1 MIVFADF
8 GRHNSSVASRATI
21 GIMKQTRPDNVPAD
35 RVIDFDVNNPRDL
48 ARGFHESFEVL
59 QQPNVPDLVWTPRN
73 EGHWLVT
80 SGKLMMEIFPD
91 FENFSNRIIVIPKS
105 VGELHQMLPT
115 TLDPPDH
122 RHYRVLLNAGLSAK
136 VVNARE
142 GTIRGMAARLI
153 DGFAGEGHCNFV
165 SDYAEKLPIH
175 VFLGMVDL
183 PLEDAAKLKYWSDL
197 IVHPD
202 GSMSYADAA
211 QLIYDYLDPYIE
223 RRLKAGGD
231 DLLSQIVNGQV
242 RGQPLTKAEMQS
254 LCMQALIGGI
264 DTVVNFLGFVFRFLG
279 ENADKRS
286 ELADN
291 PGLIPAAIEEF
302 LRRFPVVNVAR
313 EVRHDLDYAGVH
325 LKKGD
330 VIMLASALVGTD
342 ERMNHCPLE
351 VDFHRTSAQHGTFGK
366 GLHFCPGAF
375 LARTEVRITIE
386 EWLKRIPDFQVAPGA
401 DVSFCSGIV
410 GGVKSLPLV
419 WDPSTIC

>member
-1 MIVFADF
+1 M
-8 GRHNSSVASRATI
+8 
-21 GIMKQTRPDNVPAD
+21 
-35 RVIDFDVNNPRDL
+35 IDFDVNNPRDL

-105 VGELHQMLPT
+105 VGEQHQMLPT

-142 GTIRGMAARLI
+142 DSIRGMAARLI
-153 DGFAGEGHCNFV
+153 DGFAGDGHCDFV

-183 PLEDAAKLKYWSDL
+183 PLDDAAKLKYWSDL

-202 GSMSYADAA
+202 GTMSYAEAA

-223 RRLKAGGD
+223 HRLTAGGD

-242 RGQPLTKAEMQS
+242 RGNL
-254 LCMQALIGGI
+254 
-264 DTVVNFLGFVFRFLG
+264 
-279 ENADKRS
+279 
-286 ELADN
+286 
-291 PGLIPAAIEEF
+291 
-302 LRRFPVVNVAR
+302 
-313 EVRHDLDYAGVH
+313 
-325 LKKGD
+325 
-330 VIMLASALVGTD
+330 
-342 ERMNHCPLE
+342 
-351 VDFHRTSAQHGTFGK
+351 
-366 GLHFCPGAF
+366 
-375 LARTEVRITIE
+375 
-386 EWLKRIPDFQVAPGA
+386 
-401 DVSFCSGIV
+401 
-410 GGVKSLPLV
+410 
-419 WDPSTIC
+419 

>member
-1 MIVFADF
+1 M
-8 GRHNSSVASRATI
+8 
-21 GIMKQTRPDNVPAD
+21 GITTQARPENVPAD
-35 RVIDFDVNNPRDL
+35 RVIDFDMNDPGDL
-48 ARGFHESFEVL
+48 ARGFHESFAVL

-105 VGELHQMLPT
+105 VGEQHQMLPT

-122 RHYRVLLNAGLSAK
+122 RHYRVLLNAGLSART
-136 VVNARE
+136 VNARE
-142 GTIRGMAARLI
+142 ASIRRMAAGLI
-153 DGFAGEGHCNFV
+153 DGFAADGHCNFV

-202 GSMSYADAA
+202 GTMAYADAA

-223 RRLKAGGD
+223 RRLGGGGD
-231 DLLSQIVNGQV
+231 DLLSLIVNGQV

-264 DTVVNFLGFVFRFLG
+264 DTVVNFLGFVLRFLA
-279 ENADKRS
+279 ENPAKRA
-286 ELADN
+286 ELASD

-313 EVRHDLDYAGVH
+313 EVRHDLDYAGVR
-325 LKKGD
+325 LKQGD
-330 VIMLASALVGTD
+330 VVMLATALVGTD
-342 ERMNHCPLE
+342 ARMNQCPLE
-351 VDFHRTSAQHGTFGK
+351 VDFQRTAAQHGSFGK
-366 GLHFCPGAF
+366 GIHFCPGAF

-386 EWLKRIPDFQVAPGA
+386 EWLKRIPDFEVAAGA
-401 DVSFCSGIV
+401 EISFCSGIV

-419 WDPSTIC
+419 WDPSTIR

>member
-1 MIVFADF
+1 MDITTQA
-8 GRHNSSVASRATI
+8 
-21 GIMKQTRPDNVPAD
+21 RPDNVPAD

-48 ARGFHESFEVL
+48 ARGFHESFQSL

-91 FENFSNRIIVIPKS
+91 FQNFSNRIIVIPKS
-105 VGELHQMLPT
+105 IGEQHQMLPT

-122 RHYRVLLNAGLSAK
+122 RHYRMLLNAGLSAK
-136 VVNARE
+136 AVNGRE
-142 GTIRGMAARLI
+142 AAIRETAARLI
-153 DGFAGEGHCNFV
+153 DGFAGDGYCNFV
-165 SDYAEKLPIH
+165 ADYAEKLPIY
-175 VFLGMVDL
+175 VFLDLVDL
-183 PLEDAAKLKYWSDL
+183 PLADAAKLKHWSDL

-202 GSMSYADAA
+202 GTTSYADAA

-223 RRLKAGGD
+223 DRLKVGGD

-242 RGQPLTKAEMQS
+242 RGRALTREEMQS
-254 LCMQALIGGI
+254 LCMQALLGGI

-279 ENADKRS
+279 ENPVQRL
-286 ELADN
+286 ELANN
-291 PGLIPAAIEEF
+291 PGLIPAAVEEF

-330 VIMLASALVGTD
+330 VVMLASALVGTD
-342 ERMNHCPLE
+342 ERVNKCPLD
-351 VDFHRTSAQHGTFGK
+351 VDFHRSAAQHGTFGK
-366 GLHFCPGAF
+366 GIHFCPGAF

-386 EWLKRIPDFQVAPGA
+386 EWLKRIPDFAVGPDA
-401 DVSFCSGIV
+401 DISFCSGIV

-419 WDPSTIC
+419 WYLSTIS